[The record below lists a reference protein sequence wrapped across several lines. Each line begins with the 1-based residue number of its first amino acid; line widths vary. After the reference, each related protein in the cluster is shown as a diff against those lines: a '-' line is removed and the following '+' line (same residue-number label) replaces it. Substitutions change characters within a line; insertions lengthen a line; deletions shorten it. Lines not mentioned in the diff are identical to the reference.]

1 MPRRRVRL
9 LAMESF
15 LTRGYATGAGDE
27 NRTRMA
33 SLEGWGSAIELHPHF
48 HDELRV
54 RGPGCVHGVGATGL
68 EPAIFCSQSRRASRY
83 ATPRSSGMVQTFRDE
98 CRARDCDDQSSR
110 LSALHGRLAGVSPPR
125 RITAA
130 QREPS
135 PGGSRSVRAA
145 ITGVTSV
152 PSTVEQLSPT
162 RVKITVEAPF
172 ADLKSS
178 MDKAYAEVAKSVSIP
193 GFRRGKVPPVVIDQR
208 FGRGV
213 IIQEAFNDSWQRFYG
228 AAVTENKLS
237 PLAQPDVEVTKLEDG
252 DVIEFTAEVDV
263 RPEFELPDFS
273 TLQAQIDP
281 LEVPDTLV
289 DQQLDVLRPATEGD
303 IVTISLLASRDGE
316 PLEDAAAEEVEYT
329 IGSGQMLDGLD
340 EAVTGLSAGESAT
353 FASTLVSG
361 PLKDE
366 EADIQVT
373 VTKVQTSELPDADDE
388 FAQEAS
394 EFDTIEELRTNIK
407 ERLTRIARLEQA
419 SQARDA
425 VLETLVGQVALGV
438 PEHLLN
444 SEVDNRRQQITEQ
457 LGQAG
462 LTIEQY
468 LADVGQEQT
477 EDEFWADL
485 EERSGQAL
493 KAQIILDKVAEEHS
507 LEVDQNDFTQHIV
520 RKAQADG
527 VPPQQ
532 VADHLKEHPHHIEEY
547 MLEIRRGK
555 ALAMI
560 VESATVTD
568 SNGSVIELAKLQE
581 DGTYAD
587 SDAQPEDLDAEA
599 AEEPTGEQVQ
609 NTGS

>member
-1 MPRRRVRL
+1 
-9 LAMESF
+9 
-15 LTRGYATGAGDE
+15 
-27 NRTRMA
+27 
-33 SLEGWGSAIELHPHF
+33 
-48 HDELRV
+48 
-54 RGPGCVHGVGATGL
+54 
-68 EPAIFCSQSRRASRY
+68 
-83 ATPRSSGMVQTFRDE
+83 
-98 CRARDCDDQSSR
+98 
-110 LSALHGRLAGVSPPR
+110 
-125 RITAA
+125 
-130 QREPS
+130 
-135 PGGSRSVRAA
+135 
-145 ITGVTSV
+145 V
-152 PSTVEQLSPT
+152 PSTVEQLSRT
-162 RVKITVEAPF
+162 RVKITVEVPF
-172 ADLKSS
+172 ADLKPS
-178 MDKAYAEVAKSVSIP
+178 MDKAYAEVAKSVNIP

-213 IIQEAFNDSWQRFYG
+213 IIQEAFNDSWQGFYG

-263 RPEFELPDFS
+263 RPDFDLPDFAS
-273 TLQAQIDP
+273 LTAQVDA
-281 LEVPDTLV
+281 LDVPDTLV
-289 DQQLDVLRPATEGD
+289 DQQLDLLRNRFGSRETVERPAADGD
-303 IVTISLLASRDGE
+303 IVTINLVASRDGE
-316 PLEDAAAEEVEYT
+316 PLADATAEGVEFT

-373 VTKVQTSELPDADDE
+373 VTKVQTAELPEADDD

-407 ERLTRIARLEQA
+407 DRLTRIARLDQA

-425 VLETLVGQVALGV
+425 VLETLVGQVDIEV

-444 SEVDNRRQQITEQ
+444 SEIDTRRNQITEQ
-457 LGQAG
+457 LAQAG
-462 LTIEQY
+462 LTVEEY
-468 LADVGQEQT
+468 LADTSQDQT
-477 EDEFWADL
+477 EEEFWADL
-485 EERSGQAL
+485 EERSAQAL
-493 KAQIILDKVAEEHS
+493 SAQIILDKVAEEQS
-507 LEVDQNDFTQHIV
+507 LDVDQNDFTQHIV

-555 ALAMI
+555 ALAVI

-568 SNGSVIELAKLQE
+568 SDGAVIELAKLRE
-581 DGTYAD
+581 DGSYAD
-587 SDAQPEDLDAEA
+587 ADDEPTEEVEGEAVEQPSTGEDAED
-599 AEEPTGEQVQ
+599 Q
-609 NTGS
+609 NA

>member
-1 MPRRRVRL
+1 
-9 LAMESF
+9 
-15 LTRGYATGAGDE
+15 
-27 NRTRMA
+27 
-33 SLEGWGSAIELHPHF
+33 
-48 HDELRV
+48 
-54 RGPGCVHGVGATGL
+54 
-68 EPAIFCSQSRRASRY
+68 
-83 ATPRSSGMVQTFRDE
+83 
-98 CRARDCDDQSSR
+98 
-110 LSALHGRLAGVSPPR
+110 
-125 RITAA
+125 
-130 QREPS
+130 
-135 PGGSRSVRAA
+135 
-145 ITGVTSV
+145 V
-152 PSTVEQLSPT
+152 PSTVEQLSPS
-162 RVKITVEAPF
+162 RVKITVEVPF
-172 ADLKSS
+172 ADLKPS
-178 MDKAYAEVAKSVSIP
+178 MDKAYAEVAKSVNIP
-193 GFRRGKVPPVVIDQR
+193 GFRRGKVPPLVIDQR

-213 IIQEAFNDSWQRFYG
+213 IIQEAFNDSWQGFYG
-228 AAVTENKLS
+228 AAITENNLS

-273 TLQAQIDP
+273 TLQAQVDP

-289 DQQLDVLRPATEGD
+289 DQQLDVLRNRFGSRETVERPATEGD
-303 IVTISLLASRDGE
+303 IVTINLLASRDGE

-425 VLETLVGQVALGV
+425 VLETLVGQVALEV

-477 EDEFWADL
+477 EDGFWADL

-568 SNGSVIELAKLQE
+568 SNGSVVELAKLHE
-581 DGTYAD
+581 DGTYGD
-587 SDAQPEDLDAEA
+587 PEVQPEDVAGEV
-599 AEEPTGEQVQ
+599 AEEPTAEPAQ
-609 NTGS
+609 NPSS

>member
-1 MPRRRVRL
+1 
-9 LAMESF
+9 
-15 LTRGYATGAGDE
+15 
-27 NRTRMA
+27 
-33 SLEGWGSAIELHPHF
+33 
-48 HDELRV
+48 
-54 RGPGCVHGVGATGL
+54 
-68 EPAIFCSQSRRASRY
+68 
-83 ATPRSSGMVQTFRDE
+83 
-98 CRARDCDDQSSR
+98 
-110 LSALHGRLAGVSPPR
+110 
-125 RITAA
+125 
-130 QREPS
+130 
-135 PGGSRSVRAA
+135 
-145 ITGVTSV
+145 V
-152 PSTVEQLSPT
+152 PSTVEQLSRT
-162 RVKITVEAPF
+162 RVKITVEVPF
-172 ADLKSS
+172 ADLKPS
-178 MDKAYAEVAKSVSIP
+178 MDKAYAEVAKSVNIP

-213 IIQEAFNDSWQRFYG
+213 IIQEAFNESWQRFYG

-263 RPEFELPDFS
+263 RPDFDLPDFAS
-273 TLQAQIDP
+273 LKAEVDA
-281 LEVPDTLV
+281 LDVPDTLV
-289 DQQLDVLRPATEGD
+289 DQQLDVLRNRFGSRETVERPAADGD
-303 IVTISLLASRDGE
+303 IVTINLVASRDGE
-316 PLEDAAAEEVEYT
+316 PLADATAEGVEFT

-373 VTKVQTSELPDADDE
+373 VTKVQTAELPEADDE

-407 ERLTRIARLEQA
+407 DRLTGIARLDQA

-425 VLETLVGQVALGV
+425 VLETLVGQVDIEV

-444 SEVDNRRQQITEQ
+444 SEIDTRRNQITEQ
-457 LGQAG
+457 LAQAG
-462 LTIEQY
+462 LTVEEY
-468 LADVGQEQT
+468 LADTSQDQT
-477 EDEFWADL
+477 EEEFWADL
-485 EERSGQAL
+485 EERSAQAL
-493 KAQIILDKVAEEHS
+493 SAQIILDKVAEEQS
-507 LEVDQNDFTQHIV
+507 LDVDQNDFTQHIV

-555 ALAMI
+555 ALAVI

-568 SNGSVIELAKLQE
+568 SDGAVIELAKLRE
-581 DGTYAD
+581 DGSYAD
-587 SDAQPEDLDAEA
+587 AED
-599 AEEPTGEQVQ
+599 EPTEEVEGVPVEQPSTGEDMEDQ
-609 NTGS
+609 NA